1 VNTARWG
8 PEAVTDIVLDAVD
21 AYQPERD
28 EGPTPI
34 ENVRYQF

>member
-1 VNTARWG
+1 
-8 PEAVTDIVLDAVD
+8 VLDAVD
-21 AYQPERD
+21 AYQAERD